1 MFGAGVGLFGLI
13 LLGLAVVM
21 FLAAIPRHG
30 EVVGFLRG
38 KENVQAAY
46 ALAFV
51 AMLFVGGLLITF
63 AITR

>member
-1 MFGAGVGLFGLI
+1 MIGAGTGLFGLI

-21 FLAAIPRHG
+21 FIAAIPRHG

-51 AMLFVGGLLITF
+51 AMLFVGIALIIF
-63 AITR
+63 GVTR